1 MPVAFFIMPSALRN
15 LFPILQNILKCALPG
30 SSFYSAFFGM
40 HDISLKNQKC
50 YCVSISEQY
59 IASYLWIRNIKAFSF
74 LFTFGTSYLI
84 HSINTC
90 KCYHWTESEGV
101 LLVDVNKNILSAEYW
116 CTMVLKFGNARRE
129 IIIKMCTKIMQLN
142 LLISLVWCVIF
153 GWMNTRNFDCTN
165 FACYLFLLMYCYLC
179 VPASC

>member
-30 SSFYSAFFGM
+30 SSFYSAFFEM
-40 HDISLKNQKC
+40 HDISLKIKN
-50 YCVSISEQY
+50 VIVFQY
-59 IASYLWIRNIKAFSF
+59 LNNI
-74 LFTFGTSYLI
+74 LL
-84 HSINTC
+84 HNTC
-90 KCYHWTESEGV
+90 KCYHWMESEGI
-101 LLVDVNKNILSAEYW
+101 LLVDFNKKILSAEYW

>member
-30 SSFYSAFFGM
+30 SSFYSAFYEM
-40 HDISLKNQKC
+40 HDISIKIKN
-50 YCVSISEQY
+50 VIVFQY
-59 IASYLWIRNIKAFSF
+59 LNNI
-74 LFTFGTSYLI
+74 
-84 HSINTC
+84 
-90 KCYHWTESEGV
+90 
-101 LLVDVNKNILSAEYW
+101 LLHICGFEIKKILSAEYW

>member
-30 SSFYSAFFGM
+30 SSFYSAFFEM
-40 HDISLKNQKC
+40 HDIFLKIKN
-50 YCVSISEQY
+50 VIVFQY
-59 IASYLWIRNIKAFSF
+59 LNNI
-74 LFTFGTSYLI
+74 
-84 HSINTC
+84 
-90 KCYHWTESEGV
+90 
-101 LLVDVNKNILSAEYW
+101 LLHICGFEIKKILSAEYW

>member
-15 LFPILQNILKCALPG
+15 LFPILQNILKCALQG
-30 SSFYSAFFGM
+30 FSFYSAFFEM

-50 YCVSISEQY
+50 YFVSISEQY
-59 IASYLWIRNIKAFSF
+59 IASYLWIRK
-74 LFTFGTSYLI
+74 
-84 HSINTC
+84 
-90 KCYHWTESEGV
+90 K
-101 LLVDVNKNILSAEYW
+101 ILNAEYW

>member
-30 SSFYSAFFGM
+30 SSFYSAFYEM
-40 HDISLKNQKC
+40 HDISIKIKNVIVFQ
-50 YCVSISEQY
+50 YLNNILLHRSTSI
-59 IASYLWIRNIKAFSF
+59 K
-74 LFTFGTSYLI
+74 
-84 HSINTC
+84 
-90 KCYHWTESEGV
+90 K
-101 LLVDVNKNILSAEYW
+101 ILSAEYW

-142 LLISLVWCVIF
+142 LLISLVWCAIF

-165 FACYLFLLMYCYLC
+165 FACYLFLLVYCYLC